1 MRESEGEEG
10 TRPAARL
17 LDERPRGGAAGNQLL
32 AQVRNGGVDEARL
45 HSDAGGEVQGVVAG
59 GELVATRR
67 HQNARFFF
75 YFRFP
80 LREYFLL
87 ST

>member
-10 TRPAARL
+10 TGPAARL

-45 HSDAGGEVQGVVAG
+45 HSDAGGVEQGVAWFI
-59 GELVATRR
+59 ELVAQRAGE
-67 HQNARFFF
+67 QAE
-75 YFRFP
+75 
-80 LREYFLL
+80 LC
-87 ST
+87 